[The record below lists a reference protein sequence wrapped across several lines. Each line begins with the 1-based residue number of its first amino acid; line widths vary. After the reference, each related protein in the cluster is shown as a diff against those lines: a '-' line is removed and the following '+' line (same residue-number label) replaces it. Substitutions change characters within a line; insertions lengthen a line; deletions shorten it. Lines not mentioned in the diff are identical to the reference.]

1 MAWLSILG
9 LYNLDQTIFDGL
21 QLPSSAD
28 LSEAIP
34 HVENPFEPD
43 KDTLISYICMN
54 LAELSLVYASPD
66 TMKQMIKTWSDV
78 HQVDWAGLYE
88 TLVYKYNPI
97 WNKDGVRSH
106 TVKGKLHV
114 MTGGNTTGVDTDQTN
129 TSTYE
134 VTGYDSNAYSPA
146 NKETTTAKGDAASN
160 KTKLT
165 YNNQTDSADYTET
178 ETESGNIGVTTSQQM
193 LQQELD
199 IAQWNIYEHITDLFL
214 NEFVIPIYS

>member
-1 MAWLSILG
+1 VAWLSILG

-21 QLPSSAD
+21 QLPTSAD

-34 HVENPFEPD
+34 HVEDPFEPD
-43 KDTLISYICMN
+43 KDVLISYICMN

-97 WNKDGVRSH
+97 WNKDGTRSH
-106 TVKGKLHV
+106 TVQGKLHV

-134 VTGYDSNAYSPA
+134 VTGYDSNTYSPA
-146 NKETTTAKGDAASN
+146 NKETTTAQGEAAKN
-160 KTKLT
+160 KTTLT
-165 YNNQTDSADYTET
+165 YNAQTDSADYTET
-178 ETESGNIGVTTSQQM
+178 ETESGNIGVTTTQSMIEEQRKVVQFNFYDFICRQFKEQFCVM
-193 LQQELD
+193 V
-199 IAQWNIYEHITDLFL
+199 Y
-214 NEFVIPIYS
+214 